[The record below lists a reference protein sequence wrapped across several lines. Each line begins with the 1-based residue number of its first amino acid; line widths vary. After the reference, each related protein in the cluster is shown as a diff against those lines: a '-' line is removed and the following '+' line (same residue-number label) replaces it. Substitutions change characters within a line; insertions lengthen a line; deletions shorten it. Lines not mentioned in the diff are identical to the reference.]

1 MSKET
6 VAEKSLGQKCGSS
19 IFVRDKKNMAEERNL
34 EKCLPKNVG
43 LKLKLC
49 TKYYCSKFKV

>member
-6 VAEKSLGQKCGSS
+6 VAEKSLGQKCVSS
-19 IFVRDKKNMAEERNL
+19 IFVRDKNIMAEERNL

-43 LKLKLC
+43 HKKVC
-49 TKYYCSKFKV
+49 TKNYCSKFKV